1 MPRPKK
7 CRRVCALPREAGFS
21 PLGQG
26 DGGPPVEMAVDEY
39 EAVRLID
46 LLGCTQ
52 EECAAQMGV
61 ARTTVQAVYDRA
73 RRKLAEALVR
83 GRGLEV
89 RGGEFVLCSRAEGC
103 CGSGCAGGGCARRRC
118 AAAVQ
123 EAGPAAGDGGK
134 KQKRGCCHHEDRGH
148 T

>member
-21 PLGQG
+21 PLGRG

-61 ARTTVQAVYDRA
+61 ARTTVQAVYDAA

-89 RGGEFVLCSRAEGC
+89 RGGEFILCPRAHPPPALRRGGASGRPR
-103 CGSGCAGGGCARRRC
+103 CGKGR
-118 AAAVQ
+118 
-123 EAGPAAGDGGK
+123 
-134 KQKRGCCHHEDRGH
+134 QKTRERLLSS
-148 T
+148 

>member
-7 CRRVCALPREAGFS
+7 CRRVCALPQEAGFS

-26 DGGPPVEMAVDEY
+26 DGGPPVEMAVDADA
-39 EAVRLID
+39 AVRLID

-123 EAGPAAGDGGK
+123 EAGPAAGDSCK